1 MDLNIPLFVKNEQL
15 GDIQTPCNTVTFSKK
30 LYTQACQKPFMF
42 RSPKLRFSTAE
53 ISIELQSN
61 YRRGRLGSR
70 LPSPSGR
77 HSPARLDCCQMW
89 QKCEKHR
96 TIFLANVMSFASS
109 FFSAFFIGVQYVKY
123 TEIMWVASQWT
134 KIEEQAFCKE
144 YKDSQQSAGRRVL
157 GIWVLLWNY

>member
-1 MDLNIPLFVKNEQL
+1 MDFNIPLFVKNEQL
-15 GDIQTPCNTVTFSKK
+15 GDIQIPCNTGTFSKK

-77 HSPARLDCCQMW
+77 HSPARLDCCQMG
-89 QKCEKHR
+89 QKCEKLR
-96 TIFLANVMSFASS
+96 PIFLAIVLSFASS
-109 FFSAFFIGVQYVKY
+109 FVLVHFLS
-123 TEIMWVASQWT
+123 
-134 KIEEQAFCKE
+134 E
-144 YKDSQQSAGRRVL
+144 YSM
-157 GIWVLLWNY
+157 